1 MSISTLSGVV
11 YTNQGSPMVTQVHN
25 EHLARTGF
33 QAEMAKELFAERDKE
48 VEEIRPMEE
57 TSEIHPDGKGS
68 NKDNEKRKQK
78 EGQSATQQEE
88 SEHHPSNLHLLDI
101 LA

>member
-11 YTNQGSPMVTQVHN
+11 YTNQGSPMVTQMHN

-68 NKDNEKRKQK
+68 NQNEQENEKK
-78 EGQSATQQEE
+78 EGKASHNEE
-88 SEHHPSNLHLLDI
+88 NEHPSNLHLLDI